1 MSMGPERENFEQL
14 RKLLALKRHEQPP
27 PRYFND
33 FSLQVIAR
41 IRAGEGQRSFH
52 AYAWI
57 QRFWAAL
64 DTRPALAGAFG
75 AAVCALLIGGVIYS
89 ESAPPGTVASWPAGA
104 PSTDLTAEAPHHS
117 ALGTIEDVSGSMSSS
132 MAIPQPLGDSLFG
145 SIPMPT
151 VTPAALTI
159 PLGN

>member
-1 MSMGPERENFEQL
+1 MSMAPEHDSFEQL
-14 RKLLALKRHEQPP
+14 RKLLALKRHELPP
-27 PRYFND
+27 PRYFDD
-33 FSLQVIAR
+33 FSLQVIVR
-41 IRAGEGQRSFH
+41 IKAGEADRSFQP
-52 AYAWI
+52 YAWL

-89 ESAPPGTVASWPAGA
+89 ESANPSDVAAWPQGRSS
-104 PSTDLTAEAPHHS
+104 PDLTADAASRPLLSAIEA
-117 ALGTIEDVSGSMSSS
+117 VSLASNTNVTL
-132 MAIPQPLGDSLFG
+132 PQPLGDSLFG
-145 SIPMPT
+145 SIPMPS

>member
-1 MSMGPERENFEQL
+1 MSMGPEQDGFEQL

-27 PRYFND
+27 PRYFDD
-33 FSLQVIAR
+33 FSLQVIVR
-41 IRAGEGQRSFH
+41 IKAGEGDRSFEL
-52 AYAWI
+52 YAWL

-89 ESAPPGTVASWPAGA
+89 ESATPATVATWPQGR
-104 PSTDLTAEAPHHS
+104 SSSDLAVDTANRPLLS
-117 ALGTIEDVSGSMSSS
+117 TIEEVSLASSTN
-132 MAIPQPLGDSLFG
+132 ATIPQPLGDSLFG
-145 SIPMPT
+145 SIPMPS